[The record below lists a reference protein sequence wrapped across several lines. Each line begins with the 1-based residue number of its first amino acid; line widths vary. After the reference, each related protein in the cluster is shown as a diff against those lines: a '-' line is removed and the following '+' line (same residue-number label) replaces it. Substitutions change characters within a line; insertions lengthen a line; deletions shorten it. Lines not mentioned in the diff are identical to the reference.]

1 MATTEINKCLQY
13 WYGPPEFDED
23 EELKPPPAPPKE
35 QDRDNWREYIRA
47 VARHDAE
54 QLAEEEEVGDKDVQ
68 LNDNEL
74 HTLAEDLDSVDS
86 ERDEMEL
93 SEG

>member
-1 MATTEINKCLQY
+1 MATTEINECLRY
-13 WYGPPEFDED
+13 WYGPPEFNED

-54 QLAEEEEVGDKDVQ
+54 QLAEEEEVSDEDVQ
-68 LNDNEL
+68 LNDDEL